1 MIAAL
6 GLFLVMQVN
15 PSGFASA
22 PVGGP
27 PVDSAR
33 LTSFDFSPIPNT
45 QYAGDSFDV
54 TIIAKDEF
62 GSLYPYSFN
71 ALLTTSRGY
80 YVSPN
85 VVQFASGICQ
95 QKVVVTLADSMT
107 IICFFGAVSDTSNP
121 ITVYPNIPK
130 RLVTILPG
138 EQIAPGVPGGR
149 TGRPD
154 SHVAGDTFRFQVFLT
169 DDWYNLISMRDDNVY
184 LGSTD
189 PFALLPAGG
198 QLSNGT
204 ASFTG
209 GLRTAGRHR
218 LFARPAAG
226 SSIQTDTSTAFSVAA
241 GAFAEFLL
249 VAPGE
254 TILPGDTAR
263 QSWETPGKKGTPDV
277 QFLRTP
283 FPISIYATDGCW
295 NPVTG
300 PGDTVFLRSDFSFDY
315 QPGAAEL
322 RDVAVFSVQFNNPG
336 PNQDI
341 WAVDQQNGRESYR
354 TQLDIRARG
363 AMLEVEVFGDDG
375 RLCDTV
381 RAGETTRV
389 RVTVHDANSAPIVAA
404 LLQTSVVRGNGDILD
419 PNLLTDTLGVAT
431 AHFLATRAQ
440 FAEHDTIRISSGDA
454 DTLIDIYVDITDSA
468 VMKGHVIAFP
478 NPFGSEYERTEI
490 SYYLQSSSDI
500 TLTIHDPFGN
510 PVLTRHFLRGEN
522 GARAGLNRYIY
533 WDGRNT
539 EGHRVASG
547 IYIIEVVGEKFT
559 GTTFK
564 SSYRIGVLW

>member
-6 GLFLVMQVN
+6 GLFLVIQVN

-85 VVQFASGICQ
+85 VVQFASGICRR
-95 QKVVVTLADSMT
+95 KVVVTLADSMT

-138 EQIAPGVPGGR
+138 EQIAPGEPGGR
-149 TGRPD
+149 TGGPD
-154 SHVAGDTFRFQVFLT
+154 TLIAGDMFTFQVFLT
-169 DDWYNLISMRDDNVY
+169 DDWYNLIGMRDDSVY
-184 LGSTD
+184 PGSTD

-218 LFARPAAG
+218 LFVRPAAG
-226 SSIQTDTSTAFSVAA
+226 SSILTDTSTAFSIVA
-241 GAFAEFLL
+241 GAFLELLL

-254 TILPGDTAR
+254 TMLPGDTAL
-263 QSWETPGKKGTPDV
+263 QPWETPGKKGTPDV

-283 FPISIYATDGCW
+283 FPISIYAADGCW

-322 RDVAVFSVQFNNPG
+322 REPATFSVQFNNPG
-336 PNQDI
+336 PNQNI
-341 WAVDQQNGRESYR
+341 WVVDSGKESYR
-354 TQLDIRARG
+354 TQLDIRALG
-363 AMLEVEVFGDDG
+363 SQLQVFAPE
-375 RLCDTV
+375 TV
-381 RAGETTRV
+381 RAGETTNIRV
-389 RVTVHDANSAPIVAA
+389 IVLDADSAPIVAA

-440 FAEHDTIRISSGDA
+440 FAEHDTIRISSGNA

-478 NPFGSEYERTEI
+478 NPFGTEYERTEI
-490 SYYLQSSSDI
+490 SYYLQSSSNI

-510 PVLTRHFLRGEN
+510 PVLTKRFLRGEN

-533 WDGRNT
+533 WDGRNK

-547 IYIIEVVGEKFT
+547 IYVIEVVGEVFT